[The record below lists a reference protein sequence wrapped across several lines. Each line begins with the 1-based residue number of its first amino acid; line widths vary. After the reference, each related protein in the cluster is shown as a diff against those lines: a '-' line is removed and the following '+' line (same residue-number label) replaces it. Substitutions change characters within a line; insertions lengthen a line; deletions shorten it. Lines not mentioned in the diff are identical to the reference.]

1 MASRTYAFFGVSMA
15 ALVGVLTSYVTFAP
29 ELQKQQL
36 ERQGIFQDEH
46 THEQQQK
53 QEHVIS
59 DAILSDIREAEKKI
73 TGPSKKGAFWGLRE
87 AIWGGAKQQTT
98 IAAVAAAP
106 VPATAQEK
114 PVGQERGDIKVQK
127 PASELRTS
135 G

>member
-29 ELQKQQL
+29 ELQKEQQ

-46 THEQQQK
+46 THQEQQK

-59 DAILSDIREAEKKI
+59 DAILSDMREAEKKI
-73 TGPSKKGAFWGLRE
+73 TRPNKKGAFWGLRE
-87 AIWGGAKQQTT
+87 AIWGGDKKQTAT
-98 IAAVAAAP
+98 PAVPVAP
-106 VPATAQEK
+106 IPVAEQERK
-114 PVGQERGDIKVQK
+114 ASHERGDVVVQK
-127 PASELRTS
+127 QAIEVRTN